1 MSTLSKVFVVINLLL
16 AIVFATMTVSLFSKR
31 VTYYNDKIE
40 LKQKL
45 EADIAKLDAEKK
57 AVETERDQE
66 KAAKEAAISQRDTA
80 KSEALRF
87 SKDAE
92 ASKVAAE
99 AAAAR
104 AEIAAKSQALLA
116 KQVEVMRQELEK
128 GRKIVVKLKERETVL
143 RANEAELKKERDDL
157 KNQVNR
163 ARQDLTELHRD
174 RKRIA
179 EELANAEYVI
189 ASLIKKGIDVY
200 KHVGPGALGSVPDVR
215 TKVVDVRPATG
226 HVALGAGKDSGI
238 KEGFVFLIHRG
249 DEYIG
254 KVRVTTVWN
263 NFSGGT
269 ILERKQPIK
278 SGDDAMTDTAPTP

>member
-1 MSTLSKVFVVINLLL
+1 VSTLSKVFVVINLLL
-16 AIVFATMTVSLFSKR
+16 AVAFATLTVALFSKR

-40 LKQKL
+40 LKKRL
-45 EADIAKLDAEKK
+45 EANIQQLEKEKADVIAD
-57 AVETERDQE
+57 RDKE

-80 KSEALRF
+80 KGEAI
-87 SKDAE
+87 KYAKEAE

-99 AAAAR
+99 SDKAR
-104 AEIAAKSQALLA
+104 ADIAAKSQALLA

-128 GRKIVVKLKERETVL
+128 GRQIVVKLKERETVL
-143 RANEAELKKERDDL
+143 RSNEAELKKERDAL
-157 KNQVNR
+157 KNDVNR
-163 ARQDLTELHRD
+163 ARLDLAELHRD

-200 KHVGPGALGSVPDVR
+200 KHVGPGALGAVPDVR

-249 DEYIG
+249 DQYIG
-254 KVRVTTVWN
+254 KVRITTVWN

-269 ILERKQPIK
+269 ILERKLPIK